1 MSISSIIFTFV
12 EFKYNS
18 IMIEF
23 NQSIMRGSRSWWL
36 FLLVFCCASN
46 GFTQDKNKDYLVACV
61 AFYNVENLFDTLDT
75 EGVRDSE
82 YTPTGAN
89 AWTSQRYNEKLDRLS
104 EVIVQL
110 GTDYTPDGA
119 AVLGLVEIEN
129 RSVIEDLVATERLKS
144 RNYQIVHYD
153 SPDKRGIDVGLV
165 YNPDYLIVE
174 SSAKYPLNIDGMDN
188 FYTRDQLLVS
198 GNFQGERM
206 HFIVA
211 HWPSRRGGEK
221 RSSPLRQAA
230 ADVTRHIIDSIQVA
244 EGPQAKVIFM
254 GDLNDDP
261 TSKSLVTNLNAA
273 GNKEKLKENQLFNA
287 SMEHFKKGIG
297 TLAWR
302 DTWNLFDQMVLTQ
315 SLLDTTFKTFSFYKF
330 VVFNKPFLMQPSG
343 RFKGYPFRSFAG
355 GQYLGGYSD
364 HFPVYVILLKE
375 K

>member
-165 YNPDYLIVE
+165 YNPDYLTVE
-174 SSAKYPLNIDGMDN
+174 SSAKYPLNIEGMDN

-273 GNKEKLKENQLFNA
+273 GNKDKLKENQLFNA

>member
-1 MSISSIIFTFV
+1 MSISSIIFNFV
-12 EFKYNS
+12 LFKYSS
-18 IMIEF
+18 IMFDFKE
-23 NQSIMRGSRSWWL
+23 SVMRVSRLLWL
-36 FLLVFCCASN
+36 FLLIFCWVSN
-46 GFTQDKNKDYLVACV
+46 GFSQDKNKDYLVACV

-82 YTPTGAN
+82 YTPTGDN
-89 AWTSQRYNEKLDRLS
+89 AWTTQRYFEKLDRLS

-119 AVLGLVEIEN
+119 AILGLAEIEN
-129 RSVIEDLVATERLKS
+129 RSVIEDLVRTERLKS

-153 SPDKRGIDVGLV
+153 SPDKRGIDVGFV
-165 YNPDYLIVE
+165 YNPSYFTVE
-174 SSAKYPLNIDGMDN
+174 SSAKYPLKIEGMDN
-188 FYTRDQLLVS
+188 FYTRDQVLVS
-198 GNFQGERM
+198 GDFKGERM

-221 RSSPLRQAA
+221 KSSPLREAA
-230 ADVTRHIIDSIQVA
+230 ADVARKIIDSIQVA

-261 TSKSLVTNLNAA
+261 TSKSLVVNMNAG
-273 GNKEKLKENQLFNA
+273 GNKDKLNDNQLFNA

-302 DTWNLFDQMVLTQ
+302 DVWNLFDQMVLTQ
-315 SLLDTTFKTFSFYKF
+315 SFLDSTFKTFSFYKF

-355 GQYLGGYSD
+355 GQYIGGYSD
-364 HFPVYVILLKE
+364 HFPVYMILLKE